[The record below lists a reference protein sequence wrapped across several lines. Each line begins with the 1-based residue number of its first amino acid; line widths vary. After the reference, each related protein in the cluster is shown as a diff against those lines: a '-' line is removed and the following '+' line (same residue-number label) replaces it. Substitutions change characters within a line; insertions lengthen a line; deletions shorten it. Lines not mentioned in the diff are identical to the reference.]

1 MQEGLH
7 GKVRSYALSS
17 GEKKAAIEVLQSLL
31 AGREEILFAYAHG
44 SFLEEGP
51 FRDLDVSVYVKSG
64 DTDQAFRF
72 TYEDSLAKEI
82 MHRAGFHFPVDIRL
96 LNGAPISFQ
105 YHVFRGRLLLDRDPD
120 SRIEVVSN
128 VIARYLDIKPVLRH
142 HLREA
147 FSSEPQS

>member
-1 MQEGLH
+1 MREGLH

-17 GEKKAAIEVLQSLL
+17 GEKEAAIEVLESLL

-51 FRDLDVSVYVKSG
+51 FRDLDVAVFVKSG
-64 DTDQAFRF
+64 EIYQGFRF
-72 TYEDSLAKEI
+72 TYEDGLSQEI
-82 MHRAGFHFPVDIRL
+82 VQRAGFHFPVDIRL

-105 YHVFRGRLLLDRDPD
+105 YHVFRGRLLLDRDPS

-128 VIARYLDIKPVLRH
+128 AIARYLDLKPVLRH

-147 FSSEPQS
+147 FGSDPKP